1 MSLVN
6 AMRERWNP
14 AAPALAWIGDWSQS
28 DLPVPRS
35 WTYGEL
41 AAQIDQA
48 RGWLKQRALGPGDTL
63 ALQLPRHPA
72 LLTLALAALSEGI
85 VLLPLNPAYT
95 PRELRFA
102 LQDSGAKRAVLLQ
115 ESFQALSEAPPCP
128 LEPAGTL
135 AMSLKYAPPAKQ
147 PAPTWPASTPALLLY
162 TSGTTGRPKGALSSH
177 GNLQASVEALHQA
190 WAWGPND
197 VQLHA
202 LPLFHVHGLVVA
214 QLVALWAGAQT
225 LWLPKFEA
233 DAVWTAIPEHG
244 VSVFMGVPTFH
255 HRLLQS
261 SVQVDLSSM
270 RLFTSGS
277 APLPASV
284 HAAFEQRTGLRILER
299 YGMSEVGIV
308 LSNPYQ
314 GERRAGTVGRPLPG
328 IQAKI
333 TDLESGQELGPDQI
347 GEIRIAGPSVMLGYL
362 GLPEQTQAAIGDGWM
377 HTGDLGKVS
386 ADGYFS
392 IVGRAG
398 DMVISGGLNVY
409 PREVESVLLE
419 HPGVQEVAIVGV
431 PHPEWGEQVVGLFV
445 GEAEPAALLSWA
457 KEQLAGFK
465 CPKELRAVQALPRN
479 AMGKVQKGVIREQW

>member
-1 MSLVN
+1 VSLVN
-6 AMRERWNP
+6 AMRARWDP
-14 AAPALAWIGDWSQS
+14 QAPALAWIGDWTQAL
-28 DLPVPRS
+28 LPVPQAWS
-35 WTYGEL
+35 YADL
-41 AAQIDQA
+41 ATQIDQA
-48 RGWLKQRALGPGDTL
+48 RGWLKQRDLGPGDTL

-72 LLTLALAALSEGI
+72 LLSLTLAALSEGM
-85 VLLPLNPAYT
+85 VVLPLNPAYT

-102 LQDSGAKRAVLLQ
+102 LQDSGAKRAVVLQ
-115 ESFQALSEAPPCP
+115 ESFQALREDPPCP
-128 LEPAGTL
+128 MEPAGTL
-135 AMSLKYAPPAKQ
+135 ALSLQYAPPAKTPSPDQ
-147 PAPTWPASTPALLLY
+147 PADTPALLLY

-177 GNLQASVEALHQA
+177 GNLRASIEALHQA
-190 WAWGPND
+190 WAWAPND

-225 LWLPKFEA
+225 LWLPKFNA
-233 DAVWTAIPEHG
+233 DAVWQAIPKHG

-261 SVQVDLSSM
+261 DLRPDLSTM

-277 APLPASV
+277 APLPAPV

-308 LSNPYQ
+308 ISNPFD
-314 GERRAGTVGRPLPG
+314 GERRAGTVGQPLPG
-328 IQAKI
+328 VRAKI
-333 TDLESGQELGPDQI
+333 TDLKTGADLGPEQI
-347 GEIRIAGPSVMLGYL
+347 GEIRIAGDSVMLGYL

-386 ADGYFS
+386 KDGYFS

-409 PREVESVLLE
+409 PREVETVLLE

-431 PHPEWGEQVVGLFV
+431 PHAEWGEQVVGLFV
-445 GEAEPAALLSWA
+445 GEADPEDLVVWA
-457 KEQLAGFK
+457 REQLAGFK
-465 CPKELRAVQALPRN
+465 CPKALRAVQALPRN
-479 AMGKVQKGVIREQW
+479 AMGKVQKGVIRGGW

>member
-6 AMRERWNP
+6 AMRARWTEQ
-14 AAPALAWIGDWSQS
+14 APALAWIGDWSEAT
-28 DLPVPRS
+28 LPVPS
-35 WTYGEL
+35 AWSYGQL
-41 AAQIDQA
+41 SAQIDQA
-48 RGWLKQRALGPGDTL
+48 RGWLRQRDLGPGDTL

-72 LLTLALAALSEGI
+72 LLTLALAALSEGM

-115 ESFQALSEAPPCP
+115 ASFEALREDAPCA

-135 AMSLKYAPPAKQ
+135 ALSLRYAPPRTA
-147 PAPTWPASTPALLLY
+147 PAPEWPPETPALLLY
-162 TSGTTGRPKGALSSH
+162 TSGTTGRPKGALSSQ
-177 GNLQASVEALHQA
+177 GNLRASIEALHQA
-190 WAWGPND
+190 WAWTRQD

-202 LPLFHVHGLVVA
+202 LPLFHVHGLIVA
-214 QLVALWAGAQT
+214 QMVALWAGART
-225 LWLPKFEA
+225 LWLPSFDA
-233 DAVWTAIPEHG
+233 DAVWRAIPEHG

-261 SVQVDLSSM
+261 KVQSDLSTM

-277 APLPASV
+277 APLPAAV

-308 LSNPYQ
+308 LSNPYT
-314 GERRAGTVGRPLPG
+314 GERRAGTVGHPLPG
-328 IQAKI
+328 IQAKV
-333 TDLESGQELGPDQI
+333 TDLESGAELGPEQI

-419 HPGVQEVAIVGV
+419 HPGVDEVAIVGV
-431 PHPEWGEQVVGLFV
+431 PHAEWGEQVVGVFV
-445 GEAEPAALLSWA
+445 GQADPGQLAAWA
-457 KEQLAGFK
+457 KEQLAAFK
-465 CPKELRAVQALPRN
+465 CPKELRVVDALPRN
-479 AMGKVQKGVIREQW
+479 AMGKVQKAAIRRDW